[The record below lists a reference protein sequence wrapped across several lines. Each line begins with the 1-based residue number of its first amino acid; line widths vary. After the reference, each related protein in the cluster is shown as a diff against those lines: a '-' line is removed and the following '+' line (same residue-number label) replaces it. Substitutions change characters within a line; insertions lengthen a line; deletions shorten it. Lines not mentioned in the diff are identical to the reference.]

1 MDMANK
7 DCHFN
12 FIRHILN
19 GLEFFVTDVL
29 RFNTGQQGFAGAYHI
44 GNFFAHEPHDPG
56 GDDTELF
63 LRPIPGK
70 RPSGTSRIHLK
81 GGGGTEQIA
90 RPSARERVP

>member
-44 GNFFAHEPHDPG
+44 V
-56 GDDTELF
+56 TS
-63 LRPIPGK
+63 LRMSRMILEGMIPSFSSDLYLG
-70 RPSGTSRIHLK
+70 
-81 GGGGTEQIA
+81 
-90 RPSARERVP
+90 SALVVR